1 MSARGSAER
10 GGRRRLRQVAGLAA
24 LALLLTACA
33 STEPRVAGGRY
44 RPGHP
49 SYKVGAPY
57 QINGVWYYPK
67 VDYSYDETGVA
78 SWYGE
83 AFDKQLTANGEIF
96 DLNELTAAHRT
107 LPLPSIVEVTNLQNG
122 RRLQLRVND
131 RGPYAQNRIIDVSR
145 RAAQLLGFERSGTT
159 NVDVRI
165 LKDESIRVAEA
176 AKRGSTG
183 DVVLAAAAVPAGTAV
198 PAPPRP
204 APVPER
210 SIAVAELPP
219 PSPVPVR
226 QPPPQSAE
234 AEARPEL
241 AAEPPAHRPW
251 LIAAAHAETLP
262 PRLGQPRELPAAEP
276 DRIIPPSGS
285 SRIFI
290 QAGAF
295 AVPENA
301 QRARSRF
308 SALANVE
315 VTNIAAHGSPLYR
328 VRLGPVATA
337 EEADRLLSRLVS
349 SGFPDAR
356 IVKE

>member
-1 MSARGSAER
+1 MSARGGAGGY
-10 GGRRRLRQVAGLAA
+10 GGRLWQLAGLAA
-24 LALLLTACA
+24 IALILAGCA
-33 STEPRVAGGRY
+33 GSEPRVAGGHY

-67 VDYSYDETGVA
+67 IDYNYDETGVA

-83 AFDKQLTANGEIF
+83 AFDRQVTANGEIF

-122 RRLQLRVND
+122 RQMTLRVND
-131 RGPYAQNRIIDVSR
+131 RGPYAQNRILDVSR

-159 NVDVRI
+159 PVHVRI
-165 LKDESIRVAEA
+165 LREDSIRVAEA

-183 DVVLAAAAVPAGTAV
+183 DVVLAAAAVGTAV
-198 PAPPRP
+198 PPPATTATAAPAPR
-204 APVPER
+204 PVPEP
-210 SIAVAELPP
+210 SIAVAELAPP
-219 PSPVPVR
+219 AASR
-226 QPPPQSAE
+226 PPEPLPA
-234 AEARPEL
+234 ATAP
-241 AAEPPAHRPW
+241 AAEPPPPRRSW
-251 LIAAAHAETLP
+251 LIASAEAETLP
-262 PRLGQPRELPAAEP
+262 PRPRHPAPLPIAEP
-276 DRIIPPSGS
+276 DRVITPFGS

-315 VTNIAAHGSPLYR
+315 VTNISVHGNPLYR
-328 VRLGPVATA
+328 VRLGPVASV
-337 EEADRLLSRLVS
+337 EEADRLLSRLVG
-349 SGFPDAR
+349 SGYPDAH

>member
-1 MSARGSAER
+1 MSARGGAEGY
-10 GGRRRLRQVAGLAA
+10 GGRLRQLAGLAA
-24 LALLLTACA
+24 VAMILAGCA
-33 STEPRVAGGRY
+33 GSEPRVAGGGHY

-67 VDYSYDETGVA
+67 VDYNYDETGVA

-83 AFDKQLTANGEIF
+83 AFDRQVTANGEVF

-122 RRLQLRVND
+122 RKMTLRVND
-131 RGPYAQNRIIDVSR
+131 RGPYAQNRILDVSR
-145 RAAQLLGFERSGTT
+145 RAAQLLCFERSGTT
-159 NVDVRI
+159 PVNVRI
-165 LKDESIRVAEA
+165 LRDESIRVAEA

-183 DVVLAAAAVPAGTAV
+183 DVVIAAAAVGAAAPPPPTTVTAA
-198 PAPPRP
+198 PAPRP
-204 APVPER
+204 TPEP
-210 SIAVAELPP
+210 SIAVAELAPP
-219 PSPVPVR
+219 AASR
-226 QPPPQSAE
+226 PPEPLPAEVASAS
-234 AEARPEL
+234 
-241 AAEPPAHRPW
+241 EPPRRSW
-251 LIAAAHAETLP
+251 LIASAPAETLP
-262 PRLGQPRELPAAEP
+262 PRPRQPAPLSTAEP
-276 DRIIPPSGS
+276 DRVITPLGS

-301 QRARSRF
+301 QRARTRF

-315 VTNIAAHGSPLYR
+315 VANISVHGNPLYR
-328 VRLGPVATA
+328 VRLGPVANV
-337 EEADRLLSRLVS
+337 EEADRLLSRLVG
-349 SGFPDAR
+349 SGYPDAH